1 MTYAPAFMTAREAT
15 VPGLRPTPSPIARAM
30 SAWRAAHARRQTLR
44 DYKKLLTVEEHLL
57 SDIGLT
63 RNDIRRAIVECQ
75 RAR

>member
-1 MTYAPAFMTAREAT
+1 MTYAPAFMTALEAM
-15 VPGLRPTPSPIARAM
+15 VPGLRPTPSPIGRAM
-30 SAWRAAHARRQTLR
+30 AAWRAARARRQSVR

-63 RNDIRRAIVECQ
+63 RNDIRRAIVECE